1 MYKAVGR
8 LLAVLSLSLYLSAA
22 IAQSDASSA
31 SRETKPYKVMTAGRQ
46 VTIRSTKDI
55 KQVMLWTTG
64 GNRLVEQREINNSA
78 FTFTIPVSGKY
89 FFLMLTLT
97 NGKVYTE
104 KIGLQ

>member
-1 MYKAVGR
+1 
-8 LLAVLSLSLYLSAA
+8 
-22 IAQSDASSA
+22 
-31 SRETKPYKVMTAGRQ
+31 
-46 VTIRSTKDI
+46 
-55 KQVMLWTTG
+55 MLWTTG

>member
-55 KQVMLWTTG
+55 K
-64 GNRLVEQREINNSA
+64 
-78 FTFTIPVSGKY
+78 
-89 FFLMLTLT
+89 
-97 NGKVYTE
+97 
-104 KIGLQ
+104 